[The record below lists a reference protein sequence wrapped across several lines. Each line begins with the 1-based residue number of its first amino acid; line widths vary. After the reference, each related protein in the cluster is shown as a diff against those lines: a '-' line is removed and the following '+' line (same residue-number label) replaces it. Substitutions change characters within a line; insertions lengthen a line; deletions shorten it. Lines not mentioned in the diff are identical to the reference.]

1 MGVSIMFVLGVSK
14 AGMVGNILWW
24 YFCFDRLR
32 YREK

>member
-24 YFCFDRLR
+24 YCCFLA
-32 YREK
+32 E